1 MKLKKKGAQPC
12 TVTNSSVG
20 QDLDPARPPFK
31 EIAVILQQGTSLML
45 AGCSSVFLA
54 DFHPT
59 S

>member
-1 MKLKKKGAQPC
+1 MHSYKQFRW
-12 TVTNSSVG
+12 T
-20 QDLDPARPPFK
+20 ARPPFK
-31 EIAVILQQGTSLML
+31 EIAVILQQGTALML